1 MKNAFLPFYDNDE
14 ELYFKRVF
22 SYAQPLISD
31 KTSPSYDVQQKSLDI
46 MQNESGTEYN
56 YHWTNERFWVAPTDI
71 KINSF
76 GERTHRDSRNLS
88 DYELSLGRTD
98 SEYSVNSASAN
109 GPYFNLEETGD
120 DTFDVKNL
128 QGNLENHT
136 PFYGLED
143 GGVTSERPDKV
154 VMLVFCDEASPYVT
168 RTNAWRTNLLKYHQT
183 DVRYLK
189 ERIDLLNANNRNF
202 YKLCVFRIN
211 SEDSRFGP
219 TISDTSRNTRA
230 YLELQKAG
238 SSISGNKFVGEEG
251 LSEYIVGGT
260 GAPTDAPISINI
272 NVQQARVISS
282 TAPSIPAE
290 YRNNSVLN
298 PDSLSRFRS
307 WELYYLYIITDQLL
321 RLGFENP
328 TDSGGNETWPIIDNA

>member
-1 MKNAFLPFYDNDE
+1 
-14 ELYFKRVF
+14 
-22 SYAQPLISD
+22 
-31 KTSPSYDVQQKSLDI
+31 
-46 MQNESGTEYN
+46 
-56 YHWTNERFWVAPTDI
+56 
-71 KINSF
+71 
-76 GERTHRDSRNLS
+76 
-88 DYELSLGRTD
+88 
-98 SEYSVNSASAN
+98 
-109 GPYFNLEETGD
+109 
-120 DTFDVKNL
+120 
-128 QGNLENHT
+128 
-136 PFYGLED
+136 
-143 GGVTSERPDKV
+143 
-154 VMLVFCDEASPYVT
+154 MLVFCDEASPYVT